1 MSEAEIE
8 TLLRPIWGNV
18 TPIAEAIA
26 SCESGWNP
34 SQIGTASQDGIP
46 DYGLFQLHGIE
57 IMDAYQN
64 ALYAY
69 QQKYLPALARGDGWS
84 PWLSSRH
91 CWLTKI

>member
-1 MSEAEIE
+1 MSEAEVD
-8 TLLRPIWGNV
+8 TLLRPIWGDL
-18 TPIAEAIA
+18 TPTAKAIA

-34 SQIGTASQDGIP
+34 NARGTASWDGIV

-69 QQKYLPALARGDGWS
+69 QHKYLPASARGDGWS
-84 PWLSSRH
+84 PWASSRH
-91 CWLTKI
+91 CWLTRI